1 MLKKIKKKVDE
12 EYVNSEISKIKDGD
26 LDMVMDNSHEIS
38 EKITN
43 ASPLKKYTEL
53 GKIMIGM
60 VQDFKNGHYRTVP
73 KFTIAAIVFALLYI
87 FNPLDI
93 IPDFIPGVGYIDD
106 LAVFTFGLKFIQTD
120 LHHYLDWKIED
131 QKSGKA

>member
-1 MLKKIKKKVDE
+1 MLEKIKKKIDE
-12 EYVNSEISKIKDGD
+12 DYVNSEISKMKDGD

-60 VQDFKNGHYRTVP
+60 VKDFKNGHYRTVP

-87 FNPLDI
+87 FNPMDI
-93 IPDFIPGVGYIDD
+93 IPDFIPGIGYIDD

-120 LHHYLDWKIED
+120 LHDYLDWKIED
-131 QKSGKA
+131 QKSRKA